1 MNITIKAEDKN
12 ISYAAVIL
20 EMGDYIGLH
29 SILQSN
35 FEYKHLNGCNIED
48 YTKRK

>member
-1 MNITIKAEDKN
+1 MNITIKAEDRN

-20 EMGDYIGLH
+20 EIGDYIGLH
-29 SILQSN
+29 SIIQSKY
-35 FEYKHLNGCNIED
+35 EHKHLNGSNISY